1 MNKTNFH
8 LLITLNICLPCI
20 VENLEAF
27 WFINTVDG
35 SKTRYVSSSLHR
47 SLLKN
52 AIWMLLPELATL
64 HTVRQQQTLRFD
76 LEIPNEKMEIKK
88 S

>member
-35 SKTRYVSSSLHR
+35 SKTRYAPSSLHR
-47 SLLKN
+47 DPCSK
-52 AIWMLLPELATL
+52 MLFECFYL
-64 HTVRQQQTLRFD
+64 
-76 LEIPNEKMEIKK
+76 N
-88 S
+88 